1 MPRCL
6 LPAPSDLQSLIW
18 YFHAETAGGGE
29 VAIPAMPFPTLGIYI
44 HGAGEYW
51 TEQGWRPVPQAFY
64 IGPFSRPVRMRAT
77 TGCDFV
83 CARLWPGQQTRLFDL
98 PDDLLRDVFVPL
110 AFLCRDAANLPAR
123 LGAGAG
129 PQDWVGR
136 LLGWLRGLAYQRE
149 CRQPDSLLLPSPQL
163 LAPAS
168 RLAAQCSLSM
178 RQFERRFR
186 ASYGLNLRE
195 MHRQLRYLRTMNV
208 LMNQPLQ
215 RGDLA
220 GLAAAAGYYDQAQMT
235 RDFSELIGLTPARLL
250 KQQDMD
256 DPDWQLFRFQGQ
268 ERELVFGSAR
278 QHGLFEPAA

>member
-1 MPRCL
+1 MPRYL
-6 LPAPSDLQSLIW
+6 LPAPPDLQSLIW
-18 YFHAETAGGGE
+18 YFHAETAAGGE

-51 TEQGWRPVPQAFY
+51 TGQLWQPVPQVFY
-64 IGPFSRPVRMRAT
+64 VGPFSRPVRMRAT
-77 TGCDFV
+77 AGCDFV
-83 CARLWPGQQTRLFDL
+83 CARLWPGQQARLFDL

-110 AFLCRDAANLPAR
+110 AFLCAEAANLPHR
-123 LGAGAG
+123 LGAG
-129 PQDWVGR
+129 PQAWVGR
-136 LLGWLRGLAYQRE
+136 LADWLRGLAYQRE
-149 CRQPDSLLLPSPQL
+149 CGRSDSLLLPQQHL
-163 LAPAS
+163 VAPAS
-168 RLAAQCSLSM
+168 MLATRCSLSL

-195 MHRQLRYLRTMNV
+195 MQRQLRYLRTMNV

-250 KQQDMD
+250 RQQAMD
-256 DPDWQLFRFQGQ
+256 DPDWQLFRFQAQ

-278 QHGLFEPAA
+278 QYGVFEPTA